1 MNKLERINKYLS
13 EMGVCSRREVD
24 ELIETGRV
32 EINGQPAHIGMQID
46 TEHDKVYVD
55 GQLVKPTLAGG
66 NAIGGTETVEKVQ
79 PWWIEHNEQ
88 KKAKQEALMQNP
100 KSKLLRKGPK
110 KAAKSTSVKNAAAK
124 SSSAKSASAKSASA
138 KSASAKST
146 SAKSA
151 ATKSSSVKSTAA
163 KSISAKNA
171 SAKNAGAAPS
181 MRKLKQ
187 AVTQASAIKTRGHSA
202 ADKQAKSAAVK
213 DAQKALASKEAK
225 RDELRRAKTFTDV
238 YSNLANPARSLK
250 ERRVEGVNPKA
261 AQLRGKKARP
271 ATGKRTRRK

>member
-110 KAAKSTSVKNAAAK
+110 KAAKSTSVKNAVAK
-124 SSSAKSASAKSASA
+124 SSSAKSASA

-163 KSISAKNA
+163 KSTSAKNA

-181 MRKLKQ
+181 MKKLKQ

-238 YSNLANPARSLK
+238 YSNLANPARTLK

>member
-138 KSASAKST
+138 KST

-163 KSISAKNA
+163 KSTSAKNA

-181 MRKLKQ
+181 MKKLKQ

-238 YSNLANPARSLK
+238 YSNLANPARTLK

>member
-110 KAAKSTSVKNAAAK
+110 KAAKSTSVKNA
-124 SSSAKSASAKSASA
+124 SAKSASAKSATTKSTTAKSTTA

-146 SAKSA
+146 SAKSTTA
-151 ATKSSSVKSTAA
+151 KSTSA
-163 KSISAKNA
+163 KSTTAKNA
-171 SAKNAGAAPS
+171 STAPS
-181 MRKLKQ
+181 MKKLKQ

-238 YSNLANPARSLK
+238 YSNLANPARTLK

>member
-138 KSASAKST
+138 KST

-238 YSNLANPARSLK
+238 YSNLANPARTLK

>member
-110 KAAKSTSVKNAAAK
+110 KAAKSTSVKNA
-124 SSSAKSASAKSASA
+124 SAKSTTAKSTTA

-146 SAKSA
+146 SP
-151 ATKSSSVKSTAA
+151 KSTSP
-163 KSISAKNA
+163 KSTTAKNA
-171 SAKNAGAAPS
+171 SSAPS
-181 MRKLKQ
+181 MKKLKQ

-202 ADKQAKSAAVK
+202 ADKQAKTAAVK
-213 DAQKALASKEAK
+213 DAQKALASKEAR

-238 YSNLANPARSLK
+238 YSNLANPARTLK

>member
-32 EINGQPAHIGMQID
+32 DINGQPAHIGMQVD

-55 GQLVKPTLAGG
+55 GQLVKPTLAGA
-66 NAIGGTETVEKVQ
+66 NAIGGTDTVEKVQ

-110 KAAKSTSVKNAAAK
+110 KAAKSTSVKNA
-124 SSSAKSASAKSASA
+124 S
-138 KSASAKST
+138 
-146 SAKSA
+146 
-151 ATKSSSVKSTAA
+151 
-163 KSISAKNA
+163 
-171 SAKNAGAAPS
+171 AAPS
-181 MRKLKQ
+181 MKKLKQ

-202 ADKQAKSAAVK
+202 ADKQAKTAAVK

-225 RDELRRAKTFTDV
+225 RDELRRPKTFTDV
-238 YSNLANPARSLK
+238 YSNLANPARTLK

-261 AQLRGKKARP
+261 AQLRGKKTRP